1 MLFLS
6 SKKMTVSNRI
16 TKNYAGMA
24 LEKPGASTG
33 CSELAKPAALPAPL
47 GSKDFYEKVNPFWLD
62 QGARLEAQAT
72 SRKRGRVGP
81 QARKRL
87 TKIK

>member
-1 MLFLS
+1 MS
-6 SKKMTVSNRI
+6 
-16 TKNYAGMA
+16 KNYAGMA

-62 QGARLEAQAT
+62 QGARLEAQAA

-81 QARKRL
+81 QGRKVASL
-87 TKIK
+87 TNKK